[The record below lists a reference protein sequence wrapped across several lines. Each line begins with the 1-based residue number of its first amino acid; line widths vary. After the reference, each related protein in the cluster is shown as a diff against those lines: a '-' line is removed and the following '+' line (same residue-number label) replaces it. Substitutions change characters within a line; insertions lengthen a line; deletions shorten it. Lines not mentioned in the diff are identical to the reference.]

1 MRLYERFADKGY
13 HTSIATTFGIDFDA
27 YENIVL
33 PRLRGAGCRNNMV
46 LADGRMLTHAL
57 GGASALPRQA
67 GRYYTATGAR
77 AMGLF
82 HPKIFFQVGRKGGRL
97 IIGSAN
103 MTAAGLAG
111 NLELVAMMECE
122 ADDSGAQRL
131 IAQAWQYLSGLIDPA
146 DPMVPAQRDWMLG
159 RAAWLRSAAPAT
171 GVVSLSDGT
180 EAALLIADRQ
190 SGIGRRFSD
199 LIDEPVKRL
208 TVISPYWDERLA
220 ALSYLDERL
229 SPLENAAI
237 IDRETGLFPGDAANT
252 IRNLKLYHREKFEA
266 GRFIH
271 AKAVI
276 AETDSF
282 DHLLLGSANC
292 TVAALGKAEVAGSND
307 EACIYRRLPAGTAID
322 ALGLSKLL
330 QDEKRIEPSELEPFG
345 LEDDIPLD
353 ALANQHP
360 GTFSLRG
367 TTLTWR
373 PSAKVAAPEDQ
384 AIELLGATGSALDIS
399 PKKIEDSKPTVL
411 RYQVEIE
418 EELPAFAK
426 VDGAQNFPPAII
438 IQVDVLHTAIRE
450 THSKKTENV
459 LAQLDGETE
468 ASLALLE
475 VLDVLEQIEEPD
487 SNAPGEGVSIPKAQR
502 QDDGDNA
509 QGYKKLSYAEFVAGR
524 RPHHAGPILHN
535 SLGGSD
541 VSIVR
546 GFLNRIVGLNALQ
559 IAAEDDDED
568 YLKAAFDLG
577 DETED
582 ASGALE
588 AGEEFDRPSA
598 PLDEQAIEAEERR
611 QKARQRKA
619 TKDQIVAA
627 VSNFSKRIDLKQ
639 AKGQLSTRDFLRLRA
654 LLMIICAAAWK
665 GTDKTNQNGRTSL
678 QVLPVEGDPH
688 SWPVVIG
695 RLLFKVFGGT
705 NPAIRSLELDADHDQ
720 LPADL
725 LECWATCFWC
735 LQACLS
741 APVSRTE
748 ADRIEKYIKPLAV
761 ETYRLT
767 FLSAQ
772 GFLDQSVVSVMD
784 AMNKQYSERLGID
797 PNVVLSKHKACA
809 DTQLELTESDMSA
822 GKA

>member
-77 AMGLF
+77 VAGLF
-82 HPKIFFQVGRKGGRL
+82 HPKLFLQVGRKGGRL

-122 ADDSGAQRL
+122 ADASGAQRL

-146 DPMVPAQRDWMLG
+146 DPMLPAQRDWMLG
-159 RAAWLRSAAPAT
+159 RAAWLRSAVPAT
-171 GVVSLSDGT
+171 GVVSLADGT
-180 EAALLIADRQ
+180 GAALLIADQQR
-190 SGIGRRFSD
+190 GIGTRFAD

-237 IDRETGLFPGDAANT
+237 IDRETGLFPRDAASS

-292 TVAALGKAEVAGSND
+292 TVAALGNANLAGSNG
-307 EACIYRRLPAGTAID
+307 EACIYRRLPAGIAIE

-330 QDEKRIEPSELEPFG
+330 QDEKRIEPNELEPFAR
-345 LEDDIPLD
+345 EDDIPLD
-353 ALANQHP
+353 ALENQHP

-373 PSAKVAAPEDQ
+373 PSARIVRPEDHE
-384 AIELLGATGSALDIS
+384 ITLLGAAGNALDIS
-399 PKKIEDSKPTVL
+399 ATKIDDNSSPAL
-411 RYQVEIE
+411 RYQVDIA

-426 VDGAQNFPPAII
+426 IESPQRFSPAII
-438 IQVDVLHTAIRE
+438 TMMDVLQSAIRE
-450 THSKKTENV
+450 THSKRTENV

-475 VLDVLEQIEEPD
+475 VLDVLEQIEDTDAEP
-487 SNAPGEGVSIPKAQR
+487 SHEGVSIPKVHQK
-502 QDDGDNA
+502 DDGGHD
-509 QGYKKLSYAEFVAGR
+509 QSYRKLSYEEFVAGR
-524 RPHHAGPILHN
+524 RPHHSGPILHS
-535 SLGGSD
+535 SLGSSD

-546 GFLNRIVGLNALQ
+546 GFLNRIVGLNALEMP
-559 IAAEDDDED
+559 AEDHDDE
-568 YLKAAFDLG
+568 YLKDAFDLG
-577 DETED
+577 DEIED

-588 AGEEFDRPSA
+588 AGEEFDRTSA
-598 PLDEQAIEAEERR
+598 YLNDHAIEAEEHRLR
-611 QKARQRKA
+611 AKQRKA

-639 AKGQLSTRDFLRLRA
+639 EKGQLSTRDFLRLRA

-665 GTDKTNQNGRTSL
+665 GTDKTKQAGRTSL
-678 QVLPVEGDPH
+678 QVLPVEGDPN

-695 RLLFKVFGGT
+695 RLLFKVFGGKS
-705 NPAIRSLELDADHDQ
+705 PAIRNLVLDADHDQ

-725 LECWATCFWC
+725 IECWATCFWC
-735 LQACLS
+735 LQACLA
-741 APVSRTE
+741 APLSVSERAKIDKYIVPLAEDTYGRTFLTRE
-748 ADRIEKYIKPLAV
+748 EMLGEAVECIMEGLTRQYADRLNVDSSKIKKSHIALSGKQALLAMG
-761 ETYRLT
+761 
-767 FLSAQ
+767 SGAIA
-772 GFLDQSVVSVMD
+772 S
-784 AMNKQYSERLGID
+784 
-797 PNVVLSKHKACA
+797 
-809 DTQLELTESDMSA
+809 
-822 GKA
+822 

>member
-13 HTSIATTFGIDFDA
+13 HSSLATTFGIDFDA

-33 PRLRGAGCRNNMV
+33 PRLRGAGCRNNML

-67 GRYYTATGAR
+67 GRYYSAAGAR
-77 AMGLF
+77 APGLF
-82 HPKIFFQVGRKGGRL
+82 HPKLFLQVGRKGGRL

-111 NLELVAMMECE
+111 NLEIVAMIECE
-122 ADDSGAQRL
+122 TDDSGAQRL

-146 DPMVPAQRDWMLG
+146 DPMLPVQRDWMLS
-159 RAAWLRSAAPAT
+159 RAAWLRTAVPAT
-171 GVVSLSDGT
+171 SVVSLGDGT

-190 SGIGRRFSD
+190 SGIGRRFAD
-199 LIDEPVKRL
+199 LINEPVKRL

-229 SPLENAAI
+229 SPLEIAAI
-237 IDRETGLFPGDAANT
+237 IDRDTGLFPGDAASS
-252 IRNLKLYHREKFEA
+252 IHNLKLYHREKFEV

-276 AETDSF
+276 AETDSC
-282 DHLLLGSANC
+282 DHLLFGSANC

-307 EACIYRRLPAGTAID
+307 EACIYRRLPAETAID

-330 QDEKRIEPSELEPFG
+330 QDENRIDPSDLEP
-345 LEDDIPLD
+345 LTQENDIPLD

-367 TTLTWR
+367 TTLTWQ
-373 PSAKVAAPEDQ
+373 PSEKVTAPEEQ
-384 AIELLGATGSALDIS
+384 AIQLLGATGIALDIS
-399 PKKIEDSKPTVL
+399 SIKIAGSKLPVL

-418 EELPAFAK
+418 EELPVFAK
-426 VDGAQNFPPAII
+426 VAGAQNFPPAIVT
-438 IQVDVLHTAIRE
+438 QVDMLHTAIRE
-450 THSKKTENV
+450 THSKRIENV

-475 VLDVLEQIEEPD
+475 VLDVLDRIEETEI
-487 SNAPGEGVSIPKAQR
+487 NAPGEGVTIPKAQR

-509 QGYKKLSYAEFVAGR
+509 QIYKKLSYAEFVAGR
-524 RPHHAGPILHN
+524 RPHHAAPILHN

-568 YLKAAFDLG
+568 YLKTAFDLG

-588 AGEEFDRPSA
+588 AGEEFDRTTALQDS
-598 PLDEQAIEAEERR
+598 EAIEAEEYS

-627 VSNFSKRIDLKQ
+627 VLNFSKRIDLKED
-639 AKGQLSTRDFLRLRA
+639 KGQLSTRDFLRLRA
-654 LLMIICAAAWK
+654 LLMIICTAAWK
-665 GTDKTNQNGRTSL
+665 GTDKTTQKGRTSL
-678 QVLPVEGDPH
+678 QVLPVEGDSH
-688 SWPVVIG
+688 SWPIVIG

-705 NPAIRSLELDADHDQ
+705 NPAIRSLKLDPDHDQ

-725 LECWATCFWC
+725 IECWATCFWC
-735 LQACLS
+735 LQVCLS
-741 APVSRTE
+741 VPVSSTE
-748 ADRIEKYIKPLAV
+748 AAKIEKYIKPLSV

-772 GFLDQSVVSVMD
+772 ELLDQSVVAVMD

-797 PNVVLSKHKACA
+797 PNVVFSKHKACA
-809 DTQLELTESDMSA
+809 DKQLELTESDMSVGTA
-822 GKA
+822 